1 MFNCDSSVGTATT
14 LQPQNQKLVPFAVG
28 KRLFFFSTMSISALR
43 PTTPPTHHAPEDLQT
58 GVKRPQREADDL
70 PSSSVQV
77 YSV

>member
-14 LQPQNQKLVPFAVG
+14 LRPQNQKLVPFTVG
-28 KRLFFFSTMSISALR
+28 KRLFFFSTMR
-43 PTTPPTHHAPEDLQT
+43 PTTPPTHHAPEDLQP
-58 GVKRPQREADDL
+58 GVKGPQREADDL